1 MKKVGHTI
9 LASRVPLLGRL
20 YVCVSECVWLR
31 SVRPSRRHNGIISRF
46 ICVFVCVCFLF
57 DSCVAYVIVC
67 EVQESLCFFAMLSWK
82 RLSPCIILTHRIK
95 PPYLRVYTHT
105 RTHTQPHAHCLYLS
119 PPHFMSKNRSFSQWS
134 LCFSKQAGMCMGLTT
149 AHALKS
155 FLFLTHLHP
164 YTHAHAPSEQSI
176 QGADGSQCIWDK
188 RPCALRQLTGN
199 RAHWHA
205 GSASLPVQESKPH
218 PIESWEV
225 VSSQSMTA
233 MSSLHPYILSPPSGE
248 VNLRLTINTTQSNVT
263 ELVVVEQVCGLRMD
277 C

>member
-1 MKKVGHTI
+1 MC
-9 LASRVPLLGRL
+9 
-20 YVCVSECVWLR
+20 VCAFSSTHVWLMWLCVKCKKACASLR
-31 SVRPSRRHNGIISRF
+31 CCLGKDYHHASFSPIESNLF
-46 ICVFVCVCFLF
+46 ICVC
-57 DSCVAYVIVC
+57 
-67 EVQESLCFFAMLSWK
+67 
-82 RLSPCIILTHRIK
+82 THRHA
-95 PPYLRVYTHT
+95 YT

-155 FLFLTHLHP
+155 FLFLTHPHLHP
-164 YTHAHAPSEQSI
+164 YTHAHALSEQSI

-205 GSASLPVQESKPH
+205 GSTSLPVQESKPH